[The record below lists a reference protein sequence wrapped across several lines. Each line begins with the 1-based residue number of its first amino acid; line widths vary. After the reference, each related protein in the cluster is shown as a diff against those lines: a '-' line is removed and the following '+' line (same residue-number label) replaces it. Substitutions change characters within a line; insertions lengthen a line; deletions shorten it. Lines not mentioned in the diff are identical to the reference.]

1 MATAK
6 DFKESDD
13 DPKKEETDP
22 TVRNILLIGASQNG
36 KSALGNFLVTGKALD
51 NSPVFGIGDGTMS
64 CTTKW
69 NAVRTQ
75 WTYSYLPPE
84 ILKQHQIHANE
95 ETAKQYEK
103 RKLCTFKIIDTPGTG
118 DVNTDKEA
126 ENMELVYNKLKEMRD
141 HQEKLALA
149 LLVVKYPPF
158 LSEELKANINFY
170 KKMLPEVL
178 NLNVYLVI
186 TNVEDNEAWIKK
198 QTKGGKKHPSVIIK
212 EIQNKIRIWLDK
224 SYEIPIV
231 TIDSLF
237 DSDTPEEQ
245 NAIRVRELL
254 LATCVTSPG
263 ISLNGM
269 RLPKT
274 KQMLEEDKLTIEK
287 LKGTKDGIKQ
297 GMALIQV
304 TVSKAADKIAAFS
317 VLMQSKASLL
327 KQYEEEYKAKNV
339 ENLMVIYSEPF
350 TDRWHPITLA
360 KQTFDVTTEFPII
373 DKRVARGTAEYEIDE
388 EKHAKGKVYASLW
401 RKLNC
406 TLTLSTYSRYYYE
419 KQITDLRRKIEF
431 LKPELESVT
440 NKFNDNTG
448 DQKNFKAQLEAYRKQ
463 LVDIDKQI
471 EDLKLEYIIL

>member
-1 MATAK
+1 M
-6 DFKESDD
+6 
-13 DPKKEETDP
+13 ETIPNSKDP

-51 NSPVFGIGDGTMS
+51 NSPVFGIGDGTVS

-69 NAVRTQ
+69 NAASTQ

-84 ILKQHQIHANE
+84 ILKQRQIHANE
-95 ETAKQYEK
+95 ETAKKYEK
-103 RKLCTFKIIDTPGTG
+103 RKLCTFNIIDTPGTG
-118 DVNTDKEA
+118 DVHTDKEA
-126 ENMELVYNKLKEMRD
+126 ENMELVYNRLKEMRD
-141 HQEKLALA
+141 KKEKLALA

-170 KKMLPEVL
+170 KKMLPEVM

-186 TNVEDNEAWIKK
+186 TNVEDNEVWLRK
-198 QTKGGKKHPSVIIK
+198 QTKGGQKDPNAIIK
-212 EIQNKIRIWLDK
+212 EIQNKIQSWLDK

-274 KQMLEEDKLTIEK
+274 QKMLEEDKRNIEK
-287 LKGTKDGIKQ
+287 LQGMKDGIKQ
-297 GMALIQV
+297 GMALIEV
-304 TVSKAADKIAAFS
+304 TLSKAADKIAAFS

-327 KQYEEEYKAKNV
+327 KQYEEEYKDKNV
-339 ENLMVIYSEPF
+339 ENLVVIYSERF
-350 TDRWHPITLA
+350 TDGWHPFSHAT
-360 KQTFDVTTEFPII
+360 QTFDVTTEFPIR
-373 DKRVARGTAEYEIDE
+373 DKRVARGTAEYEINKD
-388 EKHAKGKVYASLW
+388 KHVKGKVYASLW
-401 RKLNC
+401 TNLDC
-406 TLTLSTYSRYYYE
+406 TLTLSTFSRYYYE
-419 KQITDLRRKIEF
+419 KQITDLRGKIEI

-440 NKFNDNTG
+440 REFNDKSG
-448 DQKNFKAQLEAYRKQ
+448 DQRDFKAQLEAYRKQ
-463 LVDIDKQI
+463 LVDIDKKL
-471 EDLKLEYIIL
+471 EELKLEYIIL